1 MSAQF
6 QWQASPRFSSTAQAV
21 PSYFVIVA
29 LVVVSG
35 YLVFEFGRIK
45 AGYDIV
51 EAGNVRQ
58 AYEDHILELDN
69 RIIELKQEVALL
81 ETNREVDRESYR
93 EVEES
98 LSSLQAK
105 IQEQRDAIAFYRG
118 IVSPSDG
125 NSGLRVQDLKVTRG
139 KEEREFNL
147 RLVLVQAMK
156 HDRKVAGDIN
166 LSIAGSQG
174 GLETTYNFDQLLP
187 DDADRKWAFS
197 FRYFQNF
204 DRLLVLPDGFTP
216 ERITV
221 EVRSRT
227 RSISKKALP
236 GRPARARRPR

>member
-1 MSAQF
+1 MAVK
-6 QWQASPRFSSTAQAV
+6 SPLQQHGAGRTLVFRG
-21 PSYFVIVA
+21 VIVA
-29 LVVVSG
+29 LIIVSG
-35 YLVFEFGRIK
+35 YLVFEYGRIK

-58 AYEDHILELDN
+58 GYEDHIKRLDDQ
-69 RIIELKQEVALL
+69 IVELKQEVALL
-81 ETNREVDRESYR
+81 ETNREVDRESYK
-93 EVEES
+93 EVEAS
-98 LSSLQAK
+98 LSALQAK

-125 NSGLRVQDLKVTRG
+125 NSGLRVQDLTVTRG

-156 HDRKVAGDIN
+156 HDRKVSGDVN
-166 LSIAGSQG
+166 LKIAGIQG
-174 GLETTYNFDQLLP
+174 GVETTYAFDQLLP
-187 DDADRKWAFS
+187 DDAEKQWAFS

-204 DRLLVLPDGFTP
+204 DRSLVLPDGFTP

-227 RSISKKALP
+227 RSISSIEESFAWSTSQ
-236 GRPARARRPR
+236 G

>member
-1 MSAQF
+1 MAVK
-6 QWQASPRFSSTAQAV
+6 SPLQQHGAGRTLIFRG
-21 PSYFVIVA
+21 VIVA
-29 LVVVSG
+29 LIVVSG

-51 EAGNVRQ
+51 EAGDIRQ
-58 AYEDHILELDN
+58 AYEDHIMALDDQ
-69 RIIELKQEVALL
+69 IVELKQEVALL
-81 ETNREVDRESYR
+81 ETNRQVDRESYR

-98 LSSLQAK
+98 LSTLQAK

-125 NSGLRVQDLKVTRG
+125 NSGLRVQDLKLTRG

-156 HDRKVAGDIN
+156 HDRKVSGDVN
-166 LSIAGSQG
+166 LSVAGVQG
-174 GLETTYNFDQLLP
+174 GVETSYALAQLLP
-187 DDADRKWAFS
+187 ENSDSKWAFS

-204 DRLLVLPDGFTP
+204 DRQLVLPDGFTP

-227 RSISKKALP
+227 RSISSIEESFAWSTSQ
-236 GRPARARRPR
+236 G